1 MTWWSAQ
8 YNQRSS
14 DQEGIKN
21 RNLFKSWSFG
31 ADTSTSKQQVLCCQH
46 SEHNMQYFLGDCH
59 IWECNKV
66 QLAKGKLKA
75 ETGAEGRGR
84 RSEAQT
90 KKRNKANMD
99 KIQKRQGSVLNFS
112 DFPRSPPI
120 HKGGGKK
127 NRSFS
132 LAFLSVRILLNFDLL
147 PAYYLQFFFFFK

>member
-1 MTWWSAQ
+1 
-8 YNQRSS
+8 
-14 DQEGIKN
+14 
-21 RNLFKSWSFG
+21 
-31 ADTSTSKQQVLCCQH
+31 
-46 SEHNMQYFLGDCH
+46 MQYFLGDCH

-112 DFPRSPPI
+112 NFPRSPPI
-120 HKGGGKK
+120 HRGEGGKEK
-127 NRSFS
+127 SLFFP

-147 PAYYLQFFFFFK
+147 PAYYLQFFFFK